1 MSGPVPHSTPR
12 ACPPGAQGG
21 RSALGCAGQR
31 TCRPLPA
38 ARLEPKRR
46 IARPRGA
53 APPAPPATRRRRL
66 EERRQAELRRAR
78 EAADAERLRLALH
91 GGDLALWDVD
101 LRAQVGTVNERW
113 SAMLGYLPHEIEPD
127 ESAWRERLHPD
138 DAERVLAAQQAHL
151 DGELDAFEATYRLRH
166 RHGHWIWVLDRG
178 RIVERDADG
187 TPLRMVGT
195 HLDVTERMEAQEAVR
210 AARHE
215 LAATLQAVP
224 DLLFDIDIE
233 GFIHGQHSPR
243 EDLLVMPGPQQ
254 LGRHVAEV
262 LPPDAAA
269 VVMQAVRLAHE
280 QGHAS
285 GLRYELVLPQGRHW
299 FEVSAARRPVAEG
312 LVPRCILLSR
322 DVSERAQGEAERQ
335 ALEQQLREAQKI
347 ESLGTL
353 AGGIAHDFN
362 NILAAILGNAALAR
376 DALPPGHAA
385 RDSLAHLQRAA
396 LRARSLVQQI
406 LTFSRRGAQAL
417 QVQPLRPVVEE
428 TLQLLDATLPATV
441 RLDTALAHEPLR
453 AEADATQLQQVLMNL
468 CTNAWHALPQGR
480 GRIEVGLARIGPDA
494 ALALGLAERPQGDH
508 AHLWV
513 ADDGIGMDA
522 ATRQR
527 LFDPFFTTKPVG
539 QGTGL
544 GLSVVHGIVRSHRGQ
559 LAVHS
564 APGQGS
570 TFHVLLPLVQQDETP
585 VDEVAPHEAGPPS
598 GQGRH
603 VLVVDDDEVVAIT
616 TQALLQREGWL
627 VTLCSSA
634 PQALERLEH
643 PADLLGPFDIV
654 VSDHNMPEM
663 SGLEFAAVLACEHP
677 TLPVIIS
684 SGYIT
689 DDLRRQALAVGVR
702 ALVQKEHALERLP
715 ELLQQVIGTVRS

>member
-1 MSGPVPHSTPR
+1 MEPNR
-12 ACPPGAQGG
+12 
-21 RSALGCAGQR
+21 RSFRQR
-31 TCRPLPA
+31 RPA
-38 ARLEPKRR
+38 A
-46 IARPRGA
+46 
-53 APPAPPATRRRRL
+53 PAPSAPSATRRRRL
-66 EERRQAELRRAR
+66 EERRRAEEQRAR

-91 GGDLALWDVD
+91 GADLALWDQN
-101 LRAQVGTVNERW
+101 LRTHVGTVNERW
-113 SAMLGYLPHEIEPD
+113 SSMLGYAPHEIVPD
-127 ESAWRERLHPD
+127 DSAWRERLHPD
-138 DAERVLAAQQAHL
+138 DLERVLAAYQAHL
-151 DGELDAFEATYRLRH
+151 DGRSEAFEATYRLRH
-166 RHGHWIWVLDRG
+166 RDSHWVWVLDRG

-210 AARHE
+210 TARRE

-224 DLLFDIDIE
+224 DLLFDIDID
-233 GFIHGQHSPR
+233 GVIHGQHTPR
-243 EDLLVMPGPQQ
+243 EELLVMPAAQQ
-254 LGRHVAEV
+254 IGHRVADV
-262 LPPDAAA
+262 MPPDAAA

-280 QGHAS
+280 NGHAS
-285 GLRYELVLPQGRHW
+285 GLRYELTLPKGRRW
-299 FEVSAARRPVAEG
+299 FEVSAARRPVSEG
-312 LVPRCILLSR
+312 QLPRCILLSR
-322 DVSERAQGEAERQ
+322 DISERVQGEVERET
-335 ALEQQLREAQKI
+335 LERQLREAQKI

-362 NILAAILGNAALAR
+362 NILAAILGNAALVR
-376 DALPPGHAA
+376 DTLTPGHAG
-385 RDSLAHLQRAA
+385 SEPLGQLQRAA

-406 LTFSRRGAQAL
+406 LTFSRRGPQEL
-417 QVQPLRPVVEE
+417 KVQPLRPVVEE
-428 TLQLLDATLPATV
+428 TLQLLDATLPAAV
-441 RLDTALAHEPLR
+441 RLETALSDASLL

-468 CTNAWHALPQGR
+468 CTNAWHALHQGR
-480 GRIEVGLARIGPDA
+480 GRIEVGLARLGPDA
-494 ALALGLAERPQGDH
+494 ALGLGLAERPTGDS

-522 ATRQR
+522 ATRER

-564 APGQGS
+564 TPGQGS
-570 TFHVLLPLVQQDETP
+570 TFHVLLPLVQHDGQP
-585 VDEVAPHEAGPPS
+585 AGEVVAFERGENA

-616 TQALLQREGWL
+616 AQALLQRAGWL
-627 VTLCSSA
+627 VTLCPNA
-634 PQALERLEH
+634 PLALERLRQ

-663 SGLEFAAVLACEHP
+663 SGLEFAAIVAREHP
-677 TLPVIIS
+677 ALPVVIS

-689 DDLRRQALAVGVR
+689 DELRRQAGTLGVR
-702 ALVQKEHALERLP
+702 ALLPKEHTLERLP
-715 ELLQQVIGTVRS
+715 ALLHQVLAAAHPTGAMQGHS